1 MINAGYVLLQST
13 TADFD
18 ARTNT
23 LRLYSR
29 TSQYRHPTYTIVSA
43 EMGKKVLAV
52 FGATGLQGGSVIDY
66 VLSNAELS
74 SEYSIRA
81 VTRDIT
87 KPSSQALR
95 NQGVEVVPGDADAP
109 DTLSAALSKAD
120 TVFIVTLTVYDDLL
134 KEREFRQTKAIADA
148 AVNAGAK
155 YLIYST
161 MVQAQRL
168 YGQEVV
174 AFDSKAEGEL
184 YIRSLPIDVAFF
196 APGMFMQN
204 FLDPRE
210 LRQVPDQPGVYCIT
224 NFIPGDTA
232 VPFIDARADTG
243 KFVGAILARP
253 SRYVGQMFCAAT
265 HMYTLSE
272 VAGIITR
279 VTGKKTIYIQKSEKE
294 WAESVA
300 QEVAGPR
307 VAMYKFIQD
316 PGYYGECSKEKVA
329 WTSEQVG
336 GGLTSFEEFLER
348 NDVFAAH

>member
-18 ARTNT
+18 ERTNT
-23 LRLYSR
+23 PHFYSR
-29 TSQYRHPTYTIVSA
+29 TSQYRHPNTILSA
-43 EMGKKVLAV
+43 EMGKKILAV

-66 VLSNAELS
+66 ILSNAELS

-87 KPSSQALR
+87 KLSSQALR
-95 NQGVEVVPGDADAP
+95 NHGVEVVPGDADAP
-109 DTLSAALSKAD
+109 DTLSAALSNAD
-120 TVFIVTLTVYDDLL
+120 TVFIITRTVYDDLL
-134 KEREFRQTKAIADA
+134 KKREFRQTKAIADA

-155 YLIYST
+155 YLIYSS
-161 MVQAQRL
+161 MVHAQRL

-224 NFIPGDTA
+224 NFIPGVSPNGHA
-232 VPFIDARADTG
+232 G
-243 KFVGAILARP
+243 
-253 SRYVGQMFCAAT
+253 
-265 HMYTLSE
+265 
-272 VAGIITR
+272 VACT
-279 VTGKKTIYIQKSEKE
+279 
-294 WAESVA
+294 
-300 QEVAGPR
+300 P
-307 VAMYKFIQD
+307 
-316 PGYYGECSKEKVA
+316 
-329 WTSEQVG
+329 
-336 GGLTSFEEFLER
+336 
-348 NDVFAAH
+348 N